1 MFAIICTYSKI
12 LRFLSR
18 FQERIS
24 HWNGSSKYLYLPEGK
39 TGSYISKLLERHKI
53 AQSNLLLLRCH
64 DRKFVRE
71 TSFVAGWKQKDKR
84 AGMNC
89 PMANVLATD
98 SPVVS
103 PPLHFFVFR
112 PTNRIIREMIQIS
125 RYLLLQSFV
134 MNFSTWLHRLTRDH
148 LGIYFE
154 QETLK
159 VAVEASVGR
168 FINFDVVENIC
179 SRLKMKS
186 NFSK

>member
-103 PPLHFFVFR
+103 SPLHFFVFR

-125 RYLLLQSFV
+125 RYLLAIVRDELLNVTSSINAWSFGDIFRARNV
-134 MNFSTWLHRLTRDH
+134 ESCCR
-148 LGIYFE
+148 GKCSKIYQFRRRRKYLFE
-154 QETLK
+154 TQNEK
-159 VAVEASVGR
+159 
-168 FINFDVVENIC
+168 
-179 SRLKMKS
+179 
-186 NFSK
+186 